1 MFTDIVGYTA
11 LMGEDEQKAL
21 SLLKTN
27 RKVHKKWIHYFNGK
41 WLKEMGDGVLA
52 SFTTVSDA
60 IFCAGAIQK
69 ESKNI
74 ENLNLSIGIHMG
86 EVIVEVGDVFGDG
99 VNIASRIESQ
109 ASAGDIYVSDS
120 VYRNLINKQG
130 VEADFVKEEYLKN
143 VKHPVKI
150 YNVTVEMPAETME
163 FEQPIQHDETEMD
176 LTKQDVR
183 RITKFVIGIVA
194 VILLIIAGFF
204 VYNVFLKGEP
214 SSESKIKSILVLP
227 FENLG
232 NVEDDYFSN
241 GITEEI
247 TSRLGLIKEL
257 IIISPLS
264 VSDYK
269 NRDKS
274 ITEIARELDIEYILD
289 GSVRWDKIGESQL
302 VRITPRL
309 TEISSSVQV
318 WTNNYERD
326 LDQIFEVQ
334 SEIAERIAEALD
346 VKLLLTE
353 KESIQNKPT
362 ENIEAY
368 DLYLRGMDYYNNRI
382 SGANLKIAEQL
393 LMSSI
398 QLDHNFAAAYAR
410 LGIINLDFWWFYFD
424 RDSIRLE
431 QSKYFIDKA
440 LEIDPDLPEGF
451 YAKGH
456 YFYHGFR
463 EYDKALTEF
472 FKLLKILPNN
482 SEATEYI
489 GYVKRRQGHYRE
501 AIEWLNKAHKI
512 NPLSTRILYALGET
526 YTSIREYE
534 LAIQSLDQALTL
546 SPDWPQAYYM
556 KSTAMILSSGNTKGA
571 IHTMQAGLE
580 VVNLEVKGA
589 MYYSLAAYYIY
600 ERNYGQAIKI
610 LNSLVPAELD
620 FQFIYTTKYS
630 FLAEIYSLLGQN
642 DKKLV
647 NLDSALQITTKRLE
661 NSFSDSRIHSALGF
675 IYAGLGK
682 KDKAIEEGKMAID
695 LMPMSIDR
703 SFGYYREIDM
713 ARIYTIVGEYELAL
727 EKIDQLLSQPGFFS
741 VAQLEID
748 PLYDPL
754 REHPQYQAII
764 NKYNE

>member
-1 MFTDIVGYTA
+1 MAKQLRQLAVIMFTDIVGYTA

-204 VYNVFLKGEP
+204 VYNVFFKGGP
-214 SSESKIKSILVLP
+214 SGESMIKSILVLP

-264 VSDYK
+264 VTDYK
-269 NRDKS
+269 NRNKS
-274 ITEIARELDIEYILD
+274 ITEIARELNIEYILD

-334 SEIAERIAEALD
+334 SDIAERIAEALD
-346 VKLLLTE
+346 VKLRLTE

-398 QLDHNFAAAYAR
+398 KIDSNFAAAYAR
-410 LGIINLDFWWFYFD
+410 LGIINLDYWWHYFE
-424 RDSIRLE
+424 RDSSRIVK
-431 QSKYFIDKA
+431 SKYFIDKA
-440 LEIDPDLPEGF
+440 LEIDPDLPEAIN
-451 YAKGH
+451 AKGN
-456 YFYHGFR
+456 YFYHCF
-463 EYDKALTEF
+463 
-472 FKLLKILPNN
+472 
-482 SEATEYI
+482 
-489 GYVKRRQGHYRE
+489 
-501 AIEWLNKAHKI
+501 
-512 NPLSTRILYALGET
+512 
-526 YTSIREYE
+526 REYE
-534 LAIQSLDQALTL
+534 LAIQSLNQALTL

-556 KSTAMILSSGNTKGA
+556 KSLAMILSSGDTKGA
-571 IHTMQAGLE
+571 IRTIQDGLE
-580 VVNLEVKGA
+580 AVSMEYKGA
-589 MYYSLAAYYIY
+589 MYYSLATYYNY
-600 ERNYGQAIKI
+600 ERNYDQAIKI
-610 LNSLVPAELD
+610 LNSLVPVELNV
-620 FQFIYTTKYS
+620 QIIYLNKYS

-642 DKKLV
+642 DKKKV
-647 NLDSALQITTKRLE
+647 NLDSALYITTKRLE
-661 NSFSDSRIHSALGF
+661 NF
-675 IYAGLGK
+675 
-682 KDKAIEEGKMAID
+682 
-695 LMPMSIDR
+695 
-703 SFGYYREIDM
+703 
-713 ARIYTIVGEYELAL
+713 
-727 EKIDQLLSQPGFFS
+727 QLNS
-741 VAQLEID
+741 
-748 PLYDPL
+748 
-754 REHPQYQAII
+754 
-764 NKYNE
+764 